1 MSTPHVLILVTSHAR
16 LGNTGRP
23 TGVWLEE
30 LAVPWQHFLAAGAR
44 VTLASVRGGAVPV
57 DAASLKPPGQNSP
70 EVERFLLDAPAQAA
84 MRATPAADSLSDAG
98 FDALMFPGG
107 HGTMWDLPEDPAVAR
122 LVEAFFN
129 ARKVIGAVCHGP
141 AGLLSA
147 RRADGQPVVSGLRVN
162 AFTNAEEEAAGL
174 TSVVPFLLESRLRSL
189 GAHFESGP
197 LWQPYS
203 VQARATSG
211 AVLVTGQNPA
221 SSQRVADGVLYAV
234 RAAGLAQSLDDV
246 APPAP
251 GLSK

>member
-1 MSTPHVLILVTSHAR
+1 MSTPHILIVVTSHDR
-16 LGNTGRP
+16 LGHTGRP

-30 LAVPWQHFLAAGAR
+30 LAAPWQHFTDAGAR
-44 VTLASVRGGAVPV
+44 VTLAAVRGGVVPV
-57 DAASLKPPGQNSP
+57 DAASVRPRGQNAP
-70 EVERFLLDAPAQAA
+70 AVERFLDDAPAQAA
-84 MRATPAADSLSDAG
+84 MRAAPAVASLSDAG

-141 AGLLSA
+141 AGLVAA
-147 RRADGQPVVSGLRVN
+147 RRADGEPVVTGLRVN

-174 TSVVPFLLESRLRSL
+174 TSVVPFLLETRLRSL
-189 GAHFESGP
+189 GAQFESGP

-203 VQARATSG
+203 VRARAANG

-221 SSQRVADGVLYAV
+221 SSEQVAHGVLDAV
-234 RAAGLAQSLDDV
+234 RAARLA
-246 APPAP
+246 
-251 GLSK
+251 